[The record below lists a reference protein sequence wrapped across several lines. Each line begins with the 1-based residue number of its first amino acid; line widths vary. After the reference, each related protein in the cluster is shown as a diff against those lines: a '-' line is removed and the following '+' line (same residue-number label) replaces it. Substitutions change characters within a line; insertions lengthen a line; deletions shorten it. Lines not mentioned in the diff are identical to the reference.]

1 MHIYLVQHGA
11 ALPKD
16 VDEQRPLSKKGRNNL
31 HKVAS
36 VLKKKEI
43 SITKI
48 CHSGKLRARET
59 AEIFGAVL
67 GITDIAGVRGMNPND
82 DVRAFCNTL
91 TEYDVMYVGHLPH
104 LQRVV
109 SYLVVNSEDADVLR
123 FSNGGIVCIENSG
136 NHSEILWHL
145 TPNLC

>member
-1 MHIYLVQHGA
+1 MHIYLVQHGV

-16 VDEQRPLSKKGRNNL
+16 VDEQRPLSEFGRNEI

-36 VLKKKEI
+36 VLKEKEI
-43 SITKI
+43 NITKM

-59 AEIFGAVL
+59 AEIFGGVL
-67 GITDIAGVRGMNPND
+67 GISDITEVSGMNPND
-82 DVRAFCNTL
+82 DAREFCNTL
-91 TEYDVMYVGHLPH
+91 IERDVMYVGHLPQ
-104 LQRVV
+104 LQHVV
-109 SYLVVNSEDADVLR
+109 SYLVANSEDADVLR

-136 NHSEILWHL
+136 NHSEILWYL